1 MRNKI
6 FEKIPITLPSRSGFD
21 LSHENSGTGKP
32 GLLIPVF
39 TRECEGRD
47 SLSVNLAQQVQFPPF
62 ATDFYGRIKVYFE
75 AFFVPYR
82 IIYGG
87 YKTQYTYGMKS
98 EVDPSNPS
106 TNPYLPGL
114 DVYYNGV
121 SAGSADISGLTL
133 AQTADPSVGFY
144 GRGSLLDYLGVKV
157 NKPGNDAAANV
168 LRLNN
173 MNRLLAYHMI
183 YDKYYCDTR
192 IQREAFHLYQYGNT
206 PYLRCLPSTSVPLN
220 GGQQYFYTNA
230 DLLGDGANICGF
242 RARSYAKDYFT
253 MATPSPQFGNE
264 INVQADANGLISI
277 SQIRAGSALQ
287 QFTELYNRVGL
298 HYDDLAFAQ
307 TGIRPS
313 DAAVDIPV
321 YLGRLVYDVYNR
333 SVLQTNG
340 AVGSTTS
347 GSTTGRPTI
356 ISSLR
361 NPYGSI
367 ASKTANAQSVGS
379 GHLCDFTATEGGIFM
394 VLMSVAPD
402 ATYSSGSA
410 RQWKYRSVLEFPK
423 PQLAGIGDQPIYG
436 GELVSGFYSAQSG
449 NYELFDESAIF
460 GYSQRFAEA
469 KFMLDEVHGELQEY
483 GSLQAFQLKRHF
495 DGVISPTISTDF
507 LRIPIDS
514 LSEVSIFS
522 SVSPLTTL
530 YWFDLYFETK
540 LVSNLPAYSLP
551 TLENMQGET
560 AMVDNGGR
568 RF

>member
-1 MRNKI
+1 M
-6 FEKIPITLPSRSGFD
+6 
-21 LSHENSGTGKP
+21 
-32 GLLIPVF
+32 
-39 TRECEGRD
+39 
-47 SLSVNLAQQVQFPPF
+47 NLAQQVQFPPF

-114 DVYYNGV
+114 DVYYNGIA
-121 SAGSADISGLTL
+121 SGSKDLSGLNTSL
-133 AQTADPSVGFY
+133 TADPSVGFY
-144 GRGSLLDYLGVKV
+144 GRGSLLDYLGVKINV
-157 NKPGNDAAANV
+157 PGNDAAAKT

-321 YLGRLVYDVYNR
+321 YLGRLVYDVYNK
-333 SVLQTNG
+333 SVFNQSTSAGNISTN
-340 AVGSTTS
+340 AQNPYSTVGSKFS
-347 GSTTGRPTI
+347 NG
-356 ISSLR
+356 
-361 NPYGSI
+361 
-367 ASKTANAQSVGS
+367 QSVGS

-402 ATYSSGSA
+402 AVYSSGSS

-423 PQLAGIGDQPIYG
+423 PQLSGIGDQPIYG
-436 GELVSGFYSAQSG
+436 GELVSSYYDAQSG
-449 NYELFDESAIF
+449 NYELFDETDIF

-495 DGVISPTISTDF
+495 DGVTSPTISTDF
-507 LRIPIDS
+507 LRVPTNA
-514 LSEVSIFS
+514 LEEVSFYKS
-522 SVSPLTTL
+522 SNASTKPFLHF

-551 TLENMQGET
+551 TLENMHGDT